1 MRRKVILSLLLCC
14 SGLLTSAEPQQ
25 ASPSTT
31 ARPALENPA
40 YDPTMYQ
47 QFVPQDAVQKYVHAY
62 SGHNYQNAQGG
73 FVPYEPA
80 AYATIP
86 SSQPFQA
93 YLVPAT
99 PVEKSTL
106 SNSVRMPTAR
116 TLLGIL
122 GQLVSLVF
130 GSVGAV
136 ALGTL
141 LTSILCFVTPFCT
154 LSFRSAKGL
163 DSAVRVGETTKEV
176 ISALGEQVTADR
188 VKRAADFVKVAID
201 KFQHL
206 NKQVREATERKAGG
220 FEGNV

>member
-1 MRRKVILSLLLCC
+1 MRQKAFLSLLLGCF
-14 SGLLTSAEPQQ
+14 LLASAEPQQ
-25 ASPSTT
+25 AAPSTT
-31 ARPALENPA
+31 SRPALENPA

-47 QFVPQDAVQKYVHAY
+47 QFVPQDAVQKYVQAY

-80 AYATIP
+80 VSAIM

-99 PVEKSTL
+99 PIEKPTL
-106 SNSVRMPTAR
+106 MNSVRTGMPTAR
-116 TLLGIL
+116 TVLAFF
-122 GQLVSLVF
+122 GQIVSFVF
-130 GSVGAV
+130 GSIGAV

-163 DSAVRVGETTKEV
+163 DVGVGETAKEV
-176 ISALGEQVTADR
+176 ISTLGEQVTADR
-188 VKRAADFVKVAID
+188 VKRAAEFVKVAVD
-201 KFQHL
+201 KFQRL
-206 NKQVREATERKAGG
+206 NQQVREATERKAG
-220 FEGNV
+220 VVQ